1 MTRTSS
7 RFAPWVLA
15 CGILSLS
22 CGSKQSGEDAGP
34 DAGCDVFDAGPLD
47 PNLVSQGSAL
57 VLQYQ
62 CEQCHGAYLEGNSD
76 GVQLQNSSLTQ
87 YPPNLT
93 PDPATGLGCWTN
105 EQVENAILNSIDNQ
119 GNAICGPMPHFI
131 ALGLTQADA
140 LAIVTY
146 LRSLPPEPINVP
158 SGPACSCNTDQD
170 CPPEENCVNQA
181 CTCLSLACALPGF
194 FPDGGEPDDGG
205 FDAGLEDAGPA
216 DGGPDAGRADGG
228 RVDGGIDAGT
238 EDGGRPDAGTAD
250 AGRPDGGEPD
260 AGFDAGPE
268 DAGTDAGELSDA
280 GAPDAGPVDAGV
292 DGGETQDAGA
302 SDAN

>member
-1 MTRTSS
+1 MKRALRLS
-7 RFAPWVLA
+7 PWVLA
-15 CGILSLS
+15 CGILSLA
-22 CGSKQSGEDAGP
+22 CGSKQSSGEDGGP

-47 PNLVSQGSAL
+47 PNLVSQGNQL

-105 EQVENAILNSIDNQ
+105 EQVENAILNSVDNQ

-158 SGPACSCNTDQD
+158 SGPACTCSTDQD
-170 CPPEENCVNQA
+170 CPPDESCVNQS

-194 FPDGGEPDDGG
+194 APDGGEADDGG
-205 FDAGLEDAGPA
+205 FDGGLEDGGT
-216 DGGPDAGRADGG
+216 DGGL
-228 RVDGGIDAGT
+228 
-238 EDGGRPDAGTAD
+238 EDGGTDGGHHHHGDGGAEDGGLLDGGTSDAGQRDGGEAD
-250 AGRPDGGEPD
+250 AGV
-260 AGFDAGPE
+260 
-268 DAGTDAGELSDA
+268 
-280 GAPDAGPVDAGV
+280 DAGPVDAGADAGEPSDAGPV
-292 DGGETQDAGA
+292 DAGLDGGESDAGA
-302 SDAN
+302 ADAN